1 MARLLISDG
10 SSSKTVE
17 LSDAST
23 IAGRAPENKIV
34 IDDKQ
39 ASRRHFSIDKIEYGY
54 KLVDLES
61 RNGTRVNDR
70 QVNQMLLRPGDR
82 IQIGKHVLTFEDPNF
97 KEPPPEV
104 AAKLAPPPVPGRV
117 DPPPTPTPG
126 GAPPPP
132 PSSALPVAAEVKPV
146 VLNAPPAA
154 PPPPEIDYRAKR
166 NRSGHTTA
174 VQKNVQAQLQEESK
188 TLTMVAIGAGVF
200 IFVILVLIFLPNRQP
215 VDPGAGPKPGT
226 RPPPGLSEAERAEKE
241 SGDWS
246 ELSTFCERN
255 KSLPNYYPEII
266 KRVDE
271 FEKTHPRSPNGAKA
285 RDYKAAALNGIKT
298 SKNAEFS
305 EAERFAQEDLKRN
318 DFGNGLKKI
327 RDLLGKYKSDADIHE
342 RLVKLK
348 EQAIEDAKT
357 FFRAKAQEADAMKF
371 SRKDEAREAYASLLK
386 VMGNGSVPEL
396 DDYCKIAR
404 LNLEGLQ

>member
-1 MARLLISDG
+1 MARLVISDG
-10 SSSKTVE
+10 SSSKTLDLTE
-17 LSDAST
+17 AST
-23 IAGRAPENKIV
+23 VAGRAPENKIV

-82 IQIGKHVLTFEDPNF
+82 IVIGKYVLTFEDPGF

-104 AAKLAPPPVPGRV
+104 AAKLGPPPVAGRV
-117 DPPPTPTPG
+117 DPPSTAPDTS
-126 GAPPPP
+126 APPPP
-132 PSSALPVAAEVKPV
+132 TSALPVAADAKPV
-146 VLNAPPAA
+146 VLNAPA
-154 PPPPEIDYRAKR
+154 PTPEIDYRTKR

-174 VQKNVQAQLQEESK
+174 VSKNVHVQLQEESK
-188 TLTMVAIGAGVF
+188 TLTLVAIGAGIF
-200 IFVILVLIFLPNRQP
+200 IFVILILIFVPSHP
-215 VDPGAGPKPGT
+215 TVEPGAAGAKLGAKL
-226 RPPPGLSEAERAEKE
+226 PPGMSEAERAAKE
-241 SGDWS
+241 AQDWD
-246 ELSTFCERN
+246 EMSTFCERN
-255 KSLPNYYPEII
+255 KNFANTYPDII

-271 FEKTHPRSPNGAKA
+271 FEKTHPRSPNSTKA

-327 RDLLGKYKSDADIHE
+327 RDLLAKYKTDADIHE
-342 RLVKLK
+342 RLAKLK
-348 EQAIEDAKT
+348 EQAVEDAKVY
-357 FFRAKAQEADAMKF
+357 FRAKAQEADAMKF
-371 SRKDEAREAYASLLK
+371 SRKDEAREAYHSILK

-396 DDYCKIAR
+396 DDYCKFAR

>member
-1 MARLLISDG
+1 MARLVISDG
-10 SSSKTVE
+10 SSSRSVE
-17 LSDAST
+17 LTEAST
-23 IAGRAPENKIV
+23 VAGRAPENKII

-39 ASRRHFSIDKIEYGY
+39 ASRRHFTIDKIEYGF

-104 AAKLAPPPVPGRV
+104 AAKLGPPPVQGRV
-117 DPPPTPTPG
+117 DPPSTAPDV
-126 GAPPPP
+126 APPPP
-132 PSSALPVAAEVKPV
+132 PPSAALPVGADVKPV
-146 VLNAPPAA
+146 VLNAPA
-154 PPPPEIDYRAKR
+154 PVPEIDYRSKR

-174 VQKNVQAQLQEESK
+174 VQKNVQQQLQEESK

-200 IFVILVLIFLPNRQP
+200 IFVILVLIFLPSRP
-215 VDPGAGPKPGT
+215 TVEAGAGPRPGGK
-226 RPPPGLSEAERAEKE
+226 PPPGMSEAERSEKE
-241 SGDWS
+241 SNDWT

-255 KSLPNYYPEII
+255 RNLANYYPEII

-271 FEKTHPRSPNGAKA
+271 FEKTWPRSPNGAKA
-285 RDYKAAALNGIKT
+285 RDYKSAALNGIKT

-305 EAERFAQEDLKRN
+305 EAERLAQEDLKRN
-318 DFGNGLKKI
+318 DFGSGLKKI
-327 RDLLGKYKSDADIHE
+327 RDLLSKYKTDADIHE

-348 EQAIEDAKT
+348 EQAVEDAKVY
-357 FFRAKAQEADAMKF
+357 FRAKAQEADAMKF
-371 SRKDEAREAYASLLK
+371 SRKDEARDAYQSLLK

>member
-1 MARLLISDG
+1 VD
-10 SSSKTVE
+10 
-17 LSDAST
+17 LSEAST
-23 IAGRAPENKIV
+23 VAGRAPENKIV

-70 QVNQMLLRPGDR
+70 QVNQMFLRPGDR

-97 KEPPPEV
+97 KEPPAEI
-104 AAKLAPPPVPGRV
+104 AAKLGPPPALGRV
-117 DPPPTPTPG
+117 DPPSTTPES
-126 GAPPPP
+126 GAPPLPP
-132 PSSALPVAAEVKPV
+132 PALPVATEAPKPV
-146 VLNAPPAA
+146 VLNAPA
-154 PPPPEIDYRAKR
+154 PPPPDIDYRAKR

-174 VQKNVQAQLQEESK
+174 VQKNVQVQLQEESK

-200 IFVILVLIFLPNRQP
+200 IFVILVLIFLPNHP
-215 VDPGAGPKPGT
+215 TVEPGPGSKLGSK
-226 RPPPGLSEAERAEKE
+226 PPPGMSEAERAAKE
-241 SGDWS
+241 AQDWD
-246 ELSTFCERN
+246 ELTTFCERN
-255 KSLPNYYPEII
+255 KTFANQYPEII
-266 KRVDE
+266 KRVDD

-285 RDYKAAALNGIKT
+285 RDYKASALSGLKT
-298 SKNAEFS
+298 SKNAEYS

-327 RDLLGKYKSDADIHE
+327 RDLLGKYKTDADIHE

-348 EQAIEDAKT
+348 EQAVEDAKVY
-357 FFRAKAQEADAMKF
+357 FRAKAQEADAMKF
-371 SRKDEAREAYASLLK
+371 SRKDEAKEAYASLLK
-386 VMGNGSVPEL
+386 VMGNGTVPEL

-404 LNLEGLQ
+404 LNLDGLQ